1 MGPRRRLV
9 LLLASVRD
17 ASRRTAKSAVCSA
30 GEFMSLL
37 SSHGPWSGSGC
48 TMPPHNSA
56 CCMVRSSSIPGI
68 CTAGAQGACLGGTR
82 CLSTASIGPF
92 RALPHNAHLASCPQ
106 LLQLQRGFASGDL
119 PPHIEMEM
127 PALSPTMSQV
137 RNPVLSALPNLLRGF
152 CMLQELEAH
161 GGVPCLKHPPS
172 MPCIA
177 SSQADG
183 VLRWFSK
190 SCRRMQGNIASWKK
204 SEGEEFAAG
213 DVLAEIET
221 DKVRLQICCTV
232 SEEPIINQSCKS
244 SGRHEAGMCC
254 YVPIDMQATMDWEA
268 QDEGVIAKILAPDGS
283 KDIPVGT
290 VVAVVVE
297 DAEHVGPHRAPCRT
311 VGSLA
316 CMAQQD
322 VGLAASLVWSVVM
335 YESPSLSS
343 VGQHGV
349 SEAVRAITHVKSE

>member
-82 CLSTASIGPF
+82 CLSTASIAPF
-92 RALPHNAHLASCPQ
+92 RALPRNAHLASCPQ
-106 LLQLQRGFASGDL
+106 LLQLQRSFASGDL

-137 RNPVLSALPNLLRGF
+137 RDPVLSALPNILRGL

-161 GGVPCLKHPPS
+161 GGVPCLETLHQCHASPPVRRTRS
-172 MPCIA
+172 R
-177 SSQADG
+177 DG
-183 VLRWFSK
+183 S
-190 SCRRMQGNIASWKK
+190 RR
-204 SEGEEFAAG
+204 AAG
-213 DVLAEIET
+213 ACRATLHRGRR
-221 DKVRLQICCTV
+221 VRERSLPREMCWQRSRQTR
-232 SEEPIINQSCKS
+232 SGYKS
-244 SGRHEAGMCC
+244 A
-254 YVPIDMQATMDWEA
+254 A
-268 QDEGVIAKILAPDGS
+268 QCQKNPS
-283 KDIPVGT
+283 STSPVT
-290 VVAVVVE
+290 
-297 DAEHVGPHRAPCRT
+297 
-311 VGSLA
+311 
-316 CMAQQD
+316 
-322 VGLAASLVWSVVM
+322 
-335 YESPSLSS
+335 
-343 VGQHGV
+343 
-349 SEAVRAITHVKSE
+349 